1 MAKTN
6 NKYTRKTNKK
16 TITFYQKKGTPKGQ
30 EKCPVCGKAFNKK
43 G

>member
-1 MAKTN
+1 MPKSKST
-6 NKYTRKTNKK
+6 YTRKVDKK

-30 EKCPVCGKAFNKK
+30 EKCPVCGKPFNAK